1 MTPNDLDEYLRVL
14 TRNQV
19 GAAVV
24 KLPGGAEFS
33 ITFVPPL
40 PTMPTGA
47 EPTPGGWKSPDHLDN
62 PAHLRGD
69 DEYRGELPS

>member
-1 MTPNDLDEYLRVL
+1 MTPNDLDEYLLVL

-33 ITFVPPL
+33 ITFIPQL
-40 PTMPTGA
+40 PTMPKGDD
-47 EPTPGGWKSPDHLDN
+47 PTPGGWKSPQHLDN
-62 PAHLRGD
+62 PADLRAD
-69 DEYRGELPS
+69 LEYRGELP